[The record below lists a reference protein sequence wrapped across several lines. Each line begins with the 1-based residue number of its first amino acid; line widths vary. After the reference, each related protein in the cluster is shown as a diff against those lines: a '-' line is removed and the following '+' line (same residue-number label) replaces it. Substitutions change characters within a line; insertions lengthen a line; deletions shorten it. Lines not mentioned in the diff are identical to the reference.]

1 LAVFGNDAGTAST
14 DANGAA
20 IIQILVGANSGA
32 GEIVATLSSGEES
45 TTTFNS
51 TGNSGGSRSIQLA
64 LTDQLNGEVSAELSP
79 TSPLKL
85 TAIVSDSNGGPVTGS
100 VISYTFEPE
109 GLAVFGNDSATAR
122 TGTDGE
128 AIIDILVGENSGA
141 GQITATLSS
150 GETAIATFNSAGN
163 SGGGGS
169 RSIQLL
175 LTDQLNGEA
184 SAELSPTS
192 PLRLTAIVSNS
203 NGQPV
208 TSTLITYTFQPDG
221 LAIFGNDSGTASTDA
236 NGVAIIEILAG
247 ENSGAGQITATL
259 SSGETAITTFNSA
272 GNGVS
277 RSIQLALT
285 AQLNGEASAE
295 LSLTSPLRLTAI
307 VSNSSGEPVTS
318 TLITY
323 TFQPDG
329 LAIFGNDS
337 GTASTDANGVA
348 TIEILVGENSGAG
361 QILATLGSGETA
373 TTTFNSAGTTLV
385 GEQPASLDLFGSS
398 TQLASSG
405 SDEIELIALVKDV
418 NNVLLEGID
427 VTFSVNSEATIQLE
441 NSGNVAVTG
450 ADGIAR
456 AFLNTQNKPEN
467 RTITVT
473 ATASGLADP
482 KTLDVIVVGTGIS
495 VNTPPS
501 VILGSEAELT
511 IFLSDSDGKGIANKT
526 VQINS
531 ENGNLFYNFDSPPKL
546 VTELVTDGEGQATVT
561 YSANNSGIDVI
572 TATGLNAE
580 GVPVNISVQQ
590 DQFSFNIVTSDDIN
604 LGELSTLG
612 LTWLK
617 ENSPLSNG
625 GITLTTT
632 RGTLNTSSVTTDADG
647 KASFQ
652 ISSANAGRA
661 VVSAQG
667 KDINGNI
674 VNARADVEFIAINVD
689 NIILSASPNSIG
701 PSGQKSTVTAVLRDA
716 AGNLVKG
723 KTVNFNADDVSGGE
737 ISPASAVTDSNGLAS
752 TVYTSLNVTKEN
764 GITIIAKEPDSGV
777 DAVVNLTVANR
788 AQFISI
794 GTGNLIESPDETSY
808 LKKFTVFV
816 TDANSNPVSNV
827 ELTVTGTPVKY
838 TELLEP
844 NAEDGDP
851 NYQVIRPAFYKGF
864 WSAFPSIEDFEYWV
878 AVRTIG
884 CANEDV
890 DSDGIEDPNENTN
903 GDDGLTPVNIVSI
916 DGNVVTDENGQA
928 IIELRYAKTY
938 AAWGEIKITAST
950 PVSGSESQASQFFTL
965 SASAADL
972 SLDTTPPNN
981 NPFGTGVN
989 RVEDA
994 NNPGTF
1000 TDDGANLTCS
1010 NAL

>member
-1 LAVFGNDAGTAST
+1 MILRLRTLFGFLALVSLFSCGGGGSISRDDTPVDNSGGSGTVTISMQLALTDANGQPSTSLSESTPLTLTATATDSNGDPVTDTLVTYTFQPEDLAIFGNDSGTAST
-14 DANGAA
+14 DANGVAT
-20 IIQILVGANSGA
+20 IQILVGENSGA
-32 GEIVATLSSGEES
+32 GEIVAALSSGEEA

-51 TGNSGGSRSIQLA
+51 TGNSEVGGSRSIQLA
-64 LTDQLNGEVSAELSP
+64 LTDQLNGEASTELSP

-85 TAIVSDSNGGPVTGS
+85 TAIVSDSNGDPVTGN
-100 VISYTFEPE
+100 VITYTFEPE
-109 GLAVFGNDSATAR
+109 GLAVFGNDSGTAL
-122 TGTDGE
+122 TGSDGE

-150 GETAIATFNSAGN
+150 GETAITTFNSAGN

-169 RSIQLL
+169 RSIQLA

-184 SAELSPTS
+184 SVELSPAS

-203 NGQPV
+203 NGEPV
-208 TSTLITYTFQPDG
+208 ASTLITYTFQPEG
-221 LAIFGNDSGTASTDA
+221 LAT
-236 NGVAIIEILAG
+236 
-247 ENSGAGQITATL
+247 
-259 SSGETAITTFNSA
+259 
-272 GNGVS
+272 
-277 RSIQLALT
+277 
-285 AQLNGEASAE
+285 
-295 LSLTSPLRLTAI
+295 
-307 VSNSSGEPVTS
+307 
-318 TLITY
+318 
-323 TFQPDG
+323 
-329 LAIFGNDS
+329 FGNDS

-348 TIEILVGENSGAG
+348 TIEILAGENSGAG
-361 QILATLGSGETA
+361 EIVAKLSSGETA
-373 TTTFNSAGTTLV
+373 TTTFDSAGTTLV

-456 AFLNTQNKPEN
+456 AFLNTQNKPKN

-473 ATASGLADP
+473 ATASGLSEP
-482 KTLDVIVVGTGIS
+482 KTLDVRVVGTGIS
-495 VNTPPS
+495 VNAPPS

-511 IFLSDSDGKGIANKT
+511 IFLSDSDGKGIANTT
-526 VQINS
+526 VQISS
-531 ENGNLFYNFDSPPKL
+531 ENGNLFYNFDSPPEL

-580 GVPVNISVQQ
+580 GVPENVSVQQ
-590 DQFSFNIVTSDDIN
+590 DQFSFTIVTSDDIN
-604 LGELSTLG
+604 LGELSTLE

-625 GITLTTT
+625 AITLTTT
-632 RGTLNTSSVTTDADG
+632 RGTLNTSSVATDADG

-667 KDINGNI
+667 KDINDNI
-674 VNARADVEFIAINVD
+674 VNASALVEFIATDVN
-689 NIILSASPNSIG
+689 NIILSASPSSIG
-701 PSGQKSTVTAVLRDA
+701 PSGQKSTITAVLRDSD
-716 AGNLVKG
+716 GNLVKG

-752 TVYTSLNVTKEN
+752 TVYTSLNVTTEN
-764 GITIIAKEPDSGV
+764 GITISATELDSGIDV
-777 DAVVNLTVANR
+777 SIELTVANR

-794 GTGNLIESPDETSY
+794 GTGNLIEAQDETSY

-816 TDANSNPVSNV
+816 TDANSNPVSDV
-827 ELTVTGTPVKY
+827 ELSVTGTPVKY

-844 NAEDGDP
+844 NAEPVDP

-890 DSDGIEDPNENTN
+890 DGDGIEDPNENLN
-903 GDDGLTPVNIVSI
+903 GDGGLTPVNIVSI
-916 DGNVVTDENGQA
+916 DGDIVTDENGQA
-928 IIELRYAKTY
+928 IIELRYAKTF

-972 SLDTTPPNN
+972 VLETTPPNS
-981 NPFGTGVN
+981 NPFGTGLN
-989 RVEDA
+989 SVEDPA
-994 NNPGTF
+994 NPGTF
-1000 TDDGANLTCS
+1000 IDDGANLTCD

>member
-1 LAVFGNDAGTAST
+1 MILRLRTLFGFLALVSLFSCGGGGSISRDDTPVDNGGGSGTITISMQLALTDADGQPSSSLSESTPLTLTATATDSNGDPVTDTLVTYTFQPEDLAIFGNDSGTAST
-14 DANGAA
+14 DANGVAT
-20 IIQILVGANSGA
+20 IQILVGENSGA
-32 GEIVATLSSGEES
+32 GEIVAALSSGEEA

-51 TGNSGGSRSIQLA
+51 TGNSEVGGSRSIQLA
-64 LTDQLNGEVSAELSP
+64 LTDQLNGEASTELSP

-85 TAIVSDSNGGPVTGS
+85 TAIVSDSNGDPVTGN
-100 VISYTFEPE
+100 VITYTFEPE
-109 GLAVFGNDSATAR
+109 GLAVFGNDSGTAL
-122 TGTDGE
+122 TGSDGE

-150 GETAIATFNSAGN
+150 GETAITTFNSAGN

-169 RSIQLL
+169 RSIQLA

-184 SAELSPTS
+184 SVELSPAS

-203 NGQPV
+203 NGEPV
-208 TSTLITYTFQPDG
+208 ASTLITYTFQPEG
-221 LAIFGNDSGTASTDA
+221 LAT
-236 NGVAIIEILAG
+236 
-247 ENSGAGQITATL
+247 
-259 SSGETAITTFNSA
+259 
-272 GNGVS
+272 
-277 RSIQLALT
+277 
-285 AQLNGEASAE
+285 
-295 LSLTSPLRLTAI
+295 
-307 VSNSSGEPVTS
+307 
-318 TLITY
+318 
-323 TFQPDG
+323 
-329 LAIFGNDS
+329 FGNDS

-348 TIEILVGENSGAG
+348 TIEILAGENSGAG
-361 QILATLGSGETA
+361 EIVAKLSSGETA
-373 TTTFNSAGTTLV
+373 TTTFDSAGTTLV

-456 AFLNTQNKPEN
+456 AFLNTQNKPKN

-473 ATASGLADP
+473 ATASGLSEP
-482 KTLDVIVVGTGIS
+482 KTLDVRVVGTGIS
-495 VNTPPS
+495 VNAPPS

-511 IFLSDSDGKGIANKT
+511 IFLSDSDGKGIANTT
-526 VQINS
+526 VQISS
-531 ENGNLFYNFDSPPKL
+531 ENGNLFYNFDSPPEL

-580 GVPVNISVQQ
+580 GVPENVSVQQ
-590 DQFSFNIVTSDDIN
+590 DQFSFTIVTSDDIN
-604 LGELSTLG
+604 LGELSTLE

-625 GITLTTT
+625 AITLTTT
-632 RGTLNTSSVTTDADG
+632 RGTLNTSSVATDADG

-667 KDINGNI
+667 KDINDNI
-674 VNARADVEFIAINVD
+674 VNASALVEFIATDVN
-689 NIILSASPNSIG
+689 NIILSASPSSIG
-701 PSGQKSTVTAVLRDA
+701 PSGQKSTITAVLRDSD
-716 AGNLVKG
+716 GNLVKG

-752 TVYTSLNVTKEN
+752 TVYTSLNVTTEN
-764 GITIIAKEPDSGV
+764 GITISATELDSGIDV
-777 DAVVNLTVANR
+777 SIELTVANR

-794 GTGNLIESPDETSY
+794 GTGNLIEAQDETSY

-816 TDANSNPVSNV
+816 TDANSNPVSDV
-827 ELTVTGTPVKY
+827 ELSVTGTPVKY

-844 NAEDGDP
+844 NAEPVDP

-890 DSDGIEDPNENTN
+890 DGDGIEDPNENLN
-903 GDDGLTPVNIVSI
+903 GDGGLTPVNIVSI
-916 DGNVVTDENGQA
+916 DGDIVTDENGQA
-928 IIELRYAKTY
+928 IIELRYAKTF

-972 SLDTTPPNN
+972 VLETTPPNS
-981 NPFGTGVN
+981 NPFGTGLN
-989 RVEDA
+989 SVEDPA
-994 NNPGTF
+994 NPGTF
-1000 TDDGANLTCS
+1000 IDDGANLTCD